1 MVKKQRNKMGK
12 LIITPRTKIHE
23 LLEAYPE
30 LEDLLIS
37 AAPPFKKLKNPVL
50 RRTIA
55 RVTSLGQAATIGG
68 LNVEELVNTLRE
80 EVGQAGVADLAS
92 DENKYNTEQPAWF
105 SADSIKETLDIREM
119 LDEGEQPVHSV
130 LSSLKKLKE
139 GEVLETIAP
148 FVPAPLIDKATGLQY
163 RHWIVENQTEEVMV
177 YFTKQ

>member
-1 MVKKQRNKMGK
+1 MVRKTRNKMEK
-12 LIITPRTKIHE
+12 LIITPRTKIHD

-30 LEDLLIS
+30 LEELLIS

-55 RVTSLGQAATIGG
+55 RVTTLAQAATIGG

-92 DENKYNTEQPAWF
+92 DEYKYNTEQPAWF
-105 SADSIKETLDIREM
+105 LADRIKENLDIRDM
-119 LDEGEQPVHSV
+119 LNEGEQPVHLV

-139 GEVLETIAP
+139 REILETIAP
-148 FVPAPLIDKATGLQY
+148 FVPAPLIDKATGLGY
-163 RHWIVENQTEEVMV
+163 DHWVLEIATDEIRV